1 MKLACIC
8 GCFNRSF
15 DAGTMHQ
22 TGFIRHC
29 ATTLRVRGV
38 ELQDIHFPQTR
49 HAYLQELRRTAAD
62 LGLAIVGIGVHN
74 DFGRSASTWRQSE
87 IAKVKQWIEVAE
99 GLGAPQVR
107 VFAGHPEGRAVERWP
122 AMIAALR
129 EVADFASR
137 AGVRLGL
144 ENHNH
149 GAFTRT
155 ADDQL
160 RVLEAVG
167 HPALRHLLDTGN
179 YVDGWPS
186 VERTA
191 HLAVHVHA
199 KFWQVAPDGAEPTI
213 DYPKLVAMLRRR
225 GYDGW
230 ISFEYEAAEAEA
242 TGIPRALA
250 YLRRLLEA
258 GECGSTAG
266 EDR

>member
-1 MKLACIC
+1 MKLGCIC

-15 DAGTMHQ
+15 DARTMDQ
-22 TGFIRHC
+22 TGFLRHC
-29 ATTLRVRGV
+29 ATVLGVQGV

-49 HAYLQELRRTAAD
+49 PAYLQALRRTAGD
-62 LGLAIVGIGVHN
+62 LGLAIIGVGVHN
-74 DFGRSASTWRQSE
+74 DFGRAATTWRQSE

-99 GLGAPQVR
+99 VLGAPQVR
-107 VFAGHPEGRAVERWP
+107 VFAGHPEGPAVDRWP
-122 AMIAALR
+122 AMIAALH
-129 EVADFASR
+129 EVAAFAAQ
-137 AGVRLGL
+137 AGLRLGL

-155 ADDQL
+155 AADQL
-160 RVLEAVG
+160 RVLEEVG
-167 HPALRHLLDTGN
+167 HPALGHLLDTGN

-213 DYPKLVAMLRRR
+213 NYPRLIGMLRQR
-225 GYDGW
+225 GYGGW

-242 TGIPRALA
+242 TGIPRALG
-250 YLRRLLEA
+250 YLRRLLDTPR
-258 GECGSTAG
+258 G
-266 EDR
+266 D